1 MVIPYVLKPTLHPHI
16 SSATTETRTKTTLAE
31 IRTHT
36 QNTHTTP
43 PHIRWLTV
51 TRKGV
56 SSERDSH
63 RVEMATLMREKG
75 KRTRERRKGLPI
87 LENVE
92 ERRPPTSALTHA
104 SDGSETTMIVL
115 CLLGGST
122 DRKNSNPHRND
133 VAVVV
138 GLGGSSSFPYVTG
151 NSKEVVLAGKAD
163 GDASFGWKKKKRSWR
178 PMKAFDG

>member
-1 MVIPYVLKPTLHPHI
+1 MVIPCVLKPTLQPHI
-16 SSATTETRTKTTLAE
+16 SSATTETHTKTTLAE

-56 SSERDSH
+56 SSECDSH

-75 KRTRERRKGLPI
+75 RRTRERRKGLPI

-92 ERRPPTSALTHA
+92 ERRPPTSALTDA

-122 DRKNSNPHRND
+122 DRKNS
-133 VAVVV
+133 VT
-138 GLGGSSSFPYVTG
+138 GGGGSPTPTL
-151 NSKEVVLAGKAD
+151 LASAGAHSPEPPGHAKPTQ
-163 GDASFGWKKKKRSWR
+163 K
-178 PMKAFDG
+178 